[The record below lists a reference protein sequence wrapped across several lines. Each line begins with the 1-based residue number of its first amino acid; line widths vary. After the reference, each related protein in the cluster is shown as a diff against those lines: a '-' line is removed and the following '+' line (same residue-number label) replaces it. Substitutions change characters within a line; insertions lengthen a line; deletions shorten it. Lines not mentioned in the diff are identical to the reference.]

1 MADVSTQAMAGK
13 KEFVIHV
20 ITKCT
25 LDFLNQGGLHYTV
38 AIDGQEVKTVNFNER
53 LNTKKENVYSIFYP
67 TVARRIAEAKIKV
80 DAGMLKGNGAL
91 KGGEHTLTIIPR
103 DPGIVFEKVVVDF
116 GGYQNE
122 YLFGVESPY
131 RR

>member
-1 MADVSTQAMAGK
+1 M
-13 KEFVIHV
+13 